1 MVAECLGSLACLQPA
16 ELLPK
21 LDSLVGAHSNI
32 LAPEGTIE
40 EGDEVSE
47 KNSLVCWT
55 VATSIKLAI
64 SGKIDPAALSQY
76 MPTFVKLLEQKEI
89 HVRTAALLLVY
100 SAVHHMPQIVSGL
113 LKESV
118 FPFLFEVS
126 ELKMTRVVD
135 LGPFKHTVDDAL
147 PLRKAALSIFATC
160 LDSAPGSLDI
170 AAFMSVL
177 AQALGDAEDMQL
189 HAHQI
194 ILSMCSKNPS
204 YVVSAVDS
212 FVDPLEK
219 TIRKKPGQKTGT
231 ELERL
236 NDWIKSA
243 LRVVLTL
250 AKVEGTLSSRKFVEF
265 HERVK
270 ADPKNSNMILAL
282 SEES

>member
-1 MVAECLGSLACLQPA
+1 MACLQPA

-21 LDSLVGAHSNI
+21 LDSLVATHSSI
-32 LAPEGTIE
+32 SAPEGTIE

-64 SGKIDPAALSQY
+64 SGKIDSAALSQY

-100 SAVHHMPQIVSGL
+100 SAVHHMPQVVSGL

-160 LDSAPGSLDI
+160 LDGAPGSLDI

-204 YVVSAVDS
+204 YVVSSVDS